1 MTDAKAQA
9 EKLAADEKSGKRK
22 SAPEPQPS
30 TPLSHV
36 VGAGEDGESPARS
49 QSASPFSYVRR
60 QLAGAS
66 AKAKGAK
73 RAKAGPKPKASPKA
87 TSAAGGKRKS
97 TGGGG
102 DSSLSSK
109 QAELRQQNEE
119 VFNTLDSTIEQIK
132 VGFSTGTL
140 DKSLLNTLAEN
151 CKRAIGFFA
160 KPKHLDTKK
169 LERLNCISGPLEAMK
184 GFATTAAKKS
194 AAQAEFTAAFAVC
207 SKANV
212 VVPSEYVKKAARC
225 AWDGEQA
232 VKNWLAALRQLVEQ
246 DLTADE
252 CADMFDSSFIARF
265 SKCKPAKQ
273 PESQEMLQLQEWVD
287 GMTACADESLKF
299 ARTTNEQQARVTRLQ
314 ASIRQMKVFKPV
326 FDCIGK
332 TSVSVNIGVLDSAVP
347 HFGPWL
353 RLQRVP
359 KTTRFGS

>member
-1 MTDAKAQA
+1 MMRTDAKAQA
-9 EKLAADEKSGKRK
+9 EKLAAGEKSGKRK

-30 TPLSHV
+30 TPHSHV

-60 QLAGAS
+60 QLAGVS
-66 AKAKGAK
+66 AKAKGAQ
-73 RAKAGPKPKASPKA
+73 RNKAAPKPGPKA

-194 AAQAEFTAAFAVC
+194 SAQAEFTAAFAVC

-232 VKNWLAALRQLVEQ
+232 QKNYSGALRQLVEQ

-287 GMTACADESLKF
+287 GMTACADESLKTLG
-299 ARTTNEQQARVTRLQ
+299 TTNEQQARVTRLQ
-314 ASIRQMKVFKPV
+314 ASVRQMKVFKPV

-332 TSVSVNIGVLDSAVP
+332 TSLSVNIGVLDSAVP
-347 HFGPWL
+347 HFGRWL
-353 RLQRVP
+353 RLQCVP